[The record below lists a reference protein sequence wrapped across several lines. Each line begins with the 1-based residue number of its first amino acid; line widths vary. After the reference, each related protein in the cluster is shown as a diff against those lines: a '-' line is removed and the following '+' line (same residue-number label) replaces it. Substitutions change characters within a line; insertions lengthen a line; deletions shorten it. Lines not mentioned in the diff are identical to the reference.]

1 MVRVYFDPQGMLIF
15 SADQTSTANGR
26 SQLKTNTSNNN
37 EAMNKLKKRIQE
49 LEGMLDISDQT
60 EVSMQ
65 VCANMSYFIS
75 YTLQTDPQN
84 STVVTCKQQDDA

>member
-15 SADQTSTANGR
+15 SAAQTSTANGR
-26 SQLKTNTSNNN
+26 SQLETNTSNNN

-65 VCANMSYFIS
+65 VCANMSYCMYHIL
-75 YTLQTDPQN
+75 YRLILKILQ
-84 STVVTCKQQDDA
+84 